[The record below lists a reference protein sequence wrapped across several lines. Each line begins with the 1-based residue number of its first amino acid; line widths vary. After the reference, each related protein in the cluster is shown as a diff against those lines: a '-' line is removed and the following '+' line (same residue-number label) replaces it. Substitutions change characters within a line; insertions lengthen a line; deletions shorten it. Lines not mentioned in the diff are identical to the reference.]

1 MDACLENRLKNFRQ
15 EHGYEE
21 DQDSSVY
28 LKVRELILDG
38 SSIKT
43 ISMKEG
49 ERLEK
54 FKNLSKLSLNGT
66 GLTTLT
72 NFPEMPSLKV
82 LELTDNYIS
91 DPIVFTMIPKLF
103 PNLKILQM
111 GGNHL
116 KNPHD
121 VKSLSTMPY
130 LVVLGLAMNPMA
142 NEKNYR
148 EVVFEC
154 LPNLEVL
161 DQVDSTGAE
170 YNYSSDEALDDDLEG
185 DADEDDL
192 EGPDEEDDVL
202 KKFYEAEY
210 KSDDEEDDDEFD
222 PENQPDV
229 EDEDFYEEEDE
240 EEELDE
246 PDDDYDGKRSAEDD
260 LENESASS
268 TKPKTE

>member
-1 MDACLENRLKNFRQ
+1 MDSVLESHLKNLR
-15 EHGYEE
+15 EE
-21 DQDSSVY
+21 YGVEEADNPSVY
-28 LKVRELILDG
+28 LKVKELILDG

-43 ISMKEG
+43 ISMEEG
-49 ERLEK
+49 EKLEK
-54 FKNLSKLSLNGT
+54 FRNLSKLSLNGT
-66 GLTTLT
+66 GLTSLT
-72 NFPEMPSLKV
+72 NFPEMPNLKV

-116 KNPHD
+116 KNPKD
-121 VKSLSTMPY
+121 VESLNTMPD

-148 EVVFEC
+148 DIVFEC

-161 DQVDSTGAE
+161 DQVDSNGAE
-170 YNYSSDEALDDDLEG
+170 YNYSSDEALDDDE
-185 DADEDDL
+185 E
-192 EGPDEEDDVL
+192 EEDEDVL

-210 KSDDEEDDDEFD
+210 KSEDDEEDDEFD

-229 EDEDFYEEEDE
+229 EDEDFCKLNNQISRY
-240 EEELDE
+240 
-246 PDDDYDGKRSAEDD
+246 
-260 LENESASS
+260 
-268 TKPKTE
+268 TTF